1 VPGGTTAFEQTTSK
15 HADVHVDLGQ
25 HAEAL
30 RLQRIP
36 DTGNS
41 LGKRSRRADCDAVIH
56 LSPLTISAQHLP
68 LPARA
73 FLAG

>member
-1 VPGGTTAFEQTTSK
+1 M
-15 HADVHVDLGQ
+15 DVDLGQ

-41 LGKRSRRADCDAVIH
+41 LGKRSRDADGDAAVH
-56 LSPLTISAQHLP
+56 LSPFNHQRGAFA
-68 LPARA
+68 PAGAA